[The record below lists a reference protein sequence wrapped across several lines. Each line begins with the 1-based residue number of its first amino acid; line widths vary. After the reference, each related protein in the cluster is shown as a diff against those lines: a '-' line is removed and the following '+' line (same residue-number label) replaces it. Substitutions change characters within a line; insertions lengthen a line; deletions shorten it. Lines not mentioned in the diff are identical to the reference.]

1 LHGDVTPAAVTYSIG
16 ELASVAGVGVET
28 IRFYERR
35 GILPEP
41 PRTPS
46 GYRVYADIDRWRL
59 DFIRRGKHLGF
70 TLGEIGALLGAG
82 EHRSVDE
89 VRRVAEHR
97 LAQVED
103 ELADL
108 ARRRDQLRNLVQTCA
123 VGPGEQCLDLGAPC
137 PPTA

>member
-1 LHGDVTPAAVTYSIG
+1 LHGDVTPATPTYTIG
-16 ELASVAGVGVET
+16 ELAASAGVGVET

-46 GYRVYADIDRWRL
+46 GYRAYSATDRWRL
-59 DFIRRGKHLGF
+59 DFIRRGKELGF
-70 TLGEIGALLGAG
+70 TLGEIGTLLGAG
-82 EHRSVDE
+82 EQRSVDD

-108 ARRRDQLRNLVQTCA
+108 ARRREQLRTLVRTCA
-123 VGPGEQCLDLGAPC
+123 VGPGERCLELGGC
-137 PPTA
+137 PPTS